1 MKVLSL
7 KLQNWLLQVE
17 LIDNIRAKGKGMN
30 FLSFSF
36 DFQNTPFSRY

>member
-7 KLQNWLLQVE
+7 KLQNRLLELE
-17 LIDNIRAKGKGMN
+17 LIDNIRAKGKQMN

-36 DFQNTPFSRY
+36 DFQNALNTFQ